1 MLRWHVAQARAGIVD
16 ISSHRKEHLT
26 QRLNWTPA
34 LVLIKHTIIAITN
47 AIAVIITIFHLP
59 NIAFAMFF

>member
-26 QRLNWTPA
+26 QSLKRTPA
-34 LVLIKHTIIAITN
+34 LVLIKHTIIG
-47 AIAVIITIFHLP
+47 
-59 NIAFAMFF
+59 